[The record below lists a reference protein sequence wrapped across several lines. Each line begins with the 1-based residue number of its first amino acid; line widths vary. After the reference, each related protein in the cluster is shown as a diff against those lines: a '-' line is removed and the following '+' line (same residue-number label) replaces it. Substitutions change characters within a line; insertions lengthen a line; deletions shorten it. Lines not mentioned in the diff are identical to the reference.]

1 MPRLTGKIILITGTP
16 CVGKT
21 SVSKR
26 LAAKLGALHI
36 DLAELVKKEKLY
48 SEIDTERDSIIAD
61 LDRVSQRI
69 KEIIQEAKNDVIID
83 GHYAVHVVASD
94 TVNVVFVL
102 RKDPRKLKV
111 LMEERGYSSKKLWEN
126 LEAEILDVCLSEA
139 VEICGRSKVCEI
151 DATDKSVD
159 EVIDEIL
166 GIIQGK
172 RKCVIGIV
180 DWLGKLEQEGVL
192 DYFLKNL
199 P

>member
-1 MPRLTGKIILITGTP
+1 MGKIILITGTP

-21 SVSKR
+21 SVSRR

-48 SEIDTERDSIIAD
+48 SEIDAERDSIIAD

-83 GHYAVHVVASD
+83 GHYAVHVVASEA
-94 TVNVVFVL
+94 VNFVFVL
-102 RKDPRKLKV
+102 RKDPRRLKV

-126 LEAEILDVCLSEA
+126 LEAEILDVCLAEA
-139 VEICGRSKVCEI
+139 VEICGRSKVCEV

-159 EVIDEIL
+159 EVVDEIL

-172 RKCVIGIV
+172 RECVIGIV

>member
-1 MPRLTGKIILITGTP
+1 MRKIILITGTP

-21 SVSKR
+21 SVSRR
-26 LAAKLGALHI
+26 LAAKLGALYI
-36 DLAELVKKEKLY
+36 DLAELVEKEKLY

-61 LDRVSQRI
+61 LDKVSQRI

-83 GHYAVHVVASD
+83 GHYAVYVVASEA
-94 TVNVVFVL
+94 VNFVFVL
-102 RKDPRKLKV
+102 RKDPRRLKV

-126 LEAEILDVCLSEA
+126 LEAEILDVCLAEA
-139 VEICGRSKVCEI
+139 VEICGRSKVCEV

-159 EVIDEIL
+159 EVVDEIL

-172 RKCVIGIV
+172 RECVIGIV